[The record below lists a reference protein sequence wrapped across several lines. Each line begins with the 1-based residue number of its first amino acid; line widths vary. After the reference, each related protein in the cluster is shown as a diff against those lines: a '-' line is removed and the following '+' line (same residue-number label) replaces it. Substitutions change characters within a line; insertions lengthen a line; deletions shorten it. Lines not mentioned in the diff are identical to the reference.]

1 MSDEAFASTAAD
13 GGCADA
19 EQARTVSERF
29 DLFVSLICQL
39 NRSIRRIKGHEM
51 RSMGLRGVHVMIL
64 FHLNLH
70 PEGLTQTRLAALCA
84 EDKAT
89 ISRAVQDLTEMG
101 VIASDPATLNHRN
114 VQLTLTEHG
123 HEIAGGLG
131 ERIRKAVEAGAA
143 GLPEKARDLLY
154 SMLERVND
162 NLASY
167 LAQMEGRRTSSQ
179 QIY

>member
-1 MSDEAFASTAAD
+1 MSEEEPSIAVGGNAASAK
-13 GGCADA
+13 
-19 EQARTVSERF
+19 QVRSVSERF

-39 NRSIRRIKGHEM
+39 NRSIRRIKGFEM

-70 PEGLTQTRLAALCA
+70 PEGLTQTRLATLCA

-101 VIASDPATLNHRN
+101 VITNNPAALNHRN

-123 HEIAGGLG
+123 SELAGGLG

-143 GLPEKARDLLY
+143 GLPDKARNLLY
-154 SMLERVND
+154 DMLERVND
-162 NLASY
+162 NLAAY
-167 LAQMEGRRTSSQ
+167 LASMERHRTAKGTA
-179 QIY
+179 